1 MMALAKRGTG
11 RRAVA
16 LLAAL
21 MVFGWVGAAFALGS
35 VRTDKRAYE
44 ESDGVWKVK
53 FTIDYGR
60 KPDLPHVPMTFSFK
74 QVMIYK
80 RVLTDEGGDT
90 PQMRKERV
98 DNATPINVPMDVGFS
113 DASGKMYK
121 VTKFKIKLRRQNDFE
136 AGEYELKVKTSSGKP
151 VGRPLRIV
159 LNGKNKA
166 IDYRSINF
174 AAPKPKPKAA
184 EEPEAPTDAGTSNDG
199 GAVEDMGPDLS
210 GIPDVPEDELPDVDA
225 PPPVEPKQGGCGCHV
240 VGDQGGL
247 PGAPAGALGLLL
259 GSAFLLRRRRGRA

>member
-1 MMALAKRGTG
+1 MMALAKQGTG

-21 MVFGWVGAAFALGS
+21 MVFGWVGSALALGS
-35 VRTDKRAYE
+35 VRTDKGAYE
-44 ESDGVWKVK
+44 EDDGVWKVR

-90 PQMRKERV
+90 PQTRKERV
-98 DNATPINVPMDVGFS
+98 PNATPINVPMDVGFA
-113 DASGKMYK
+113 DASGKMFK
-121 VTKFKIKLRRQNDFE
+121 VTKFKIKLRRSNDFE
-136 AGEYELKVKTSSGKP
+136 AGEYELKVKTSDGKP

-166 IDYRSINF
+166 IDYRAIKFN
-174 AAPKPKPKAA
+174 APKPKPKAA
-184 EEPEAPTDAGTSNDG
+184 AEPEAPSDGGTSNDG

-210 GIPDVPEDELPDVDA
+210 DIPDVPDDELPDVNQ

-240 VGDQGGL
+240 VGRDTDL
-247 PGAPAGALGLLL
+247 PGAPGLVLGLMLGAALL
-259 GSAFLLRRRRGRA
+259 TRRRGVQA

>member
-44 ESDGVWKVK
+44 EKDGVWRVK

-74 QVMIYK
+74 QVMVYK
-80 RVLTDEGGDT
+80 RVLTDEGGET

-98 DNATPINVPMDVGFS
+98 PNATPINVPMDVGFS

-121 VTKFKIKLRRQNDFE
+121 VTKFKIKLRRENDFE
-136 AGEYELKVKTSSGKP
+136 AGEYELKVKTSSGKSL
-151 VGRPLRIV
+151 GRPLRIV

-166 IDYRSINF
+166 IDFRSIDF
-174 AAPKPKPKAA
+174 ASPKPKSKSAA
-184 EEPEAPTDAGTSNDG
+184 EPAAPEDAGTDNDG

-210 GIPDVPEDELPDVDA
+210 DIPDVPDDELPDVGA

-240 VGDQGGL
+240 VGRRSDL
-247 PGAPAGALGLLL
+247 PGAPSGALGLLL
-259 GSAFLLRRRRGRA
+259 GAALLVRRRGGRA

>member
-1 MMALAKRGTG
+1 MMALAKQGLG
-11 RRAVA
+11 RRALA

-21 MVFGWVGAAFALGS
+21 MVFGWAGSALALGS

-44 ESDGVWKVK
+44 EKDGIWKVK

-90 PQMRKERV
+90 PQVRKERV
-98 DNATPINVPMDVGFS
+98 PNATPINVPMDVGFS
-113 DASGKMYK
+113 DASGKMFK
-121 VTKFKIKLRRQNDFE
+121 VTKFKIKLRRENDFE

-151 VGRPLRIV
+151 VGRPFRIV
-159 LNGKNKA
+159 LNGKNKV
-166 IDYRSINF
+166 IDYRAIKFN
-174 AAPKPKPKAA
+174 APKPKPKAA
-184 EEPEAPTDAGTSNDG
+184 DNGPPSEDAGTSSDG

-210 GIPDVPEDELPDVDA
+210 DIPDVADEDLPDVDA

-240 VGDQGGL
+240 VGRQR
-247 PGAPAGALGLLL
+247 PSPSTPAGALGLLL
-259 GSAFLLRRRRGRA
+259 GVALLWRRRGGGA